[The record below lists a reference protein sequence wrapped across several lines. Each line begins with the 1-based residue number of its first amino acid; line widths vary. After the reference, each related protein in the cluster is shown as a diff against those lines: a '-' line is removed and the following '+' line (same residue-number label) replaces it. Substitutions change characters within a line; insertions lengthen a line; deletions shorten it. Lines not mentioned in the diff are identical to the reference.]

1 MFTQS
6 AAENEIKARY
16 EKFPLYMT
24 MRGSGSLGVSS
35 HLRIVEVQ
43 TKFKKIEEW
52 MKTVGA
58 KAFTEEYL
66 GSLAQR
72 RTNKMKQQLDVLDN

>member
-1 MFTQS
+1 
-6 AAENEIKARY
+6 
-16 EKFPLYMT
+16 
-24 MRGSGSLGVSS
+24 
-35 HLRIVEVQ
+35 
-43 TKFKKIEEW
+43 

>member
-1 MFTQS
+1 
-6 AAENEIKARY
+6 
-16 EKFPLYMT
+16 MT

-52 MKTVGA
+52 MKTVEA